1 MDGYGGLLPYT
12 GGWLDRAGGRRADPK
27 WLDDLI
33 NSPDATLIPFWRD
46 QCLVSGDPPVPVTLH
61 GARADGV
68 VFLGLDA
75 DGHGVFATDLS
86 GMEAEQAA
94 ELAGADRAVDVRV
107 IVGTLSPAEA
117 ATAGYGRGLLH
128 WHRNQRFC
136 GACGAATESA
146 WGGHQRVCGNKACG
160 RLHFP
165 KIEPAVIMTV
175 QTEREPTRILLAR
188 HRGSSAGRYSAL
200 AGFVEIGESLEDAV
214 RREVAEETGV
224 RVGEVSYVASQAWP
238 FPSGLMVG
246 FRATA
251 ITEDITVDGEELL
264 EARWF
269 TRPELARYAADKP
282 LGRPDS
288 IDRHLLRTWLAG
300 GGELEPDA
308 TVSTKT
314 RM

>member
-1 MDGYGGLLPYT
+1 VDDYRGLLTYN
-12 GGWLDRAGGRRADPK
+12 GGWLDRAGGRRADAT
-27 WLDDLI
+27 WLDGLL
-33 NSPDATLIPFWRD
+33 NSPGTTLIPFWRD
-46 QCLVSGDPPVPVTLH
+46 QCLVSGDPPVPVTLPA
-61 GARADGV
+61 ARADGV

-86 GMEAEQAA
+86 GMAAEQAA

-107 IVGTLSPAEA
+107 IVGTLSPAQA
-117 ATAGYGRGLLH
+117 ATASYGRGLLH

-136 GACGAATESA
+136 GACGAATEPA
-146 WGGHQRVCGNKACG
+146 WGGHQRVCGNEACG

-175 QTEREPTRILLAR
+175 QTEREPTRVLLAR
-188 HRGSSAGRYSAL
+188 HRGSAVGRYSAL
-200 AGFVEIGESLEDAV
+200 AGFVEVGESLEDAV

-238 FPSGLMVG
+238 FPSGLMIG
-246 FRATA
+246 FHATA

-269 TRPELARYAADKP
+269 TRPELARYAADNP

-288 IDRHLLRTWLAG
+288 IDRHLFRTWLAG
-300 GGELEPDA
+300 GDEREPGRD
-308 TVSTKT
+308 V
-314 RM
+314 

>member
-1 MDGYGGLLPYT
+1 MDSDGGLLTYT
-12 GGWLDRAGGRRADPK
+12 GGWLDRAGGRRADAE
-27 WLDDLI
+27 WLDELL
-33 NSPDATLIPFWRD
+33 NSPDTTLIPFWQD
-46 QCLVSGDPPVPVTLH
+46 QCLVSGDPPVPVRL
-61 GARADGV
+61 RASRSDGV

-75 DGHGVFATDLS
+75 DGRGVFATDLS
-86 GMEAEQAA
+86 GMEAEQAV
-94 ELAGADRAVDVRV
+94 ELAGADRAVDVRM
-107 IVGTLSPAEA
+107 IVATLSPAEA

-128 WHRNQRFC
+128 WHRSQRFC

-146 WGGHQRVCGNKACG
+146 WGGHHRVCGNEDCG

-175 QTEREPTRILLAR
+175 QTEREPKRILLAR

-200 AGFVEIGESLEDAV
+200 AGFVEVGESLEDAV

-224 RVGEVSYVASQAWP
+224 RVGDVTYVASQAWP
-238 FPSGLMVG
+238 FPSGLMIG

-251 ITEDITVDGEELL
+251 ITEDIAVDGEELL

-269 TRPELARYAADKP
+269 TRPELREYAAAHP

-288 IDRHLLRTWLAG
+288 IDRSLLHAWLSG
-300 GGELEPDA
+300 GDELEQD
-308 TVSTKT
+308 VGSTT
-314 RM
+314 T